1 MPVAIV
7 VSLLLGLV
15 ATGLGIAAL
24 QKTPTSTGGPEPV
37 TSIVTPS
44 AGNTI
49 SGIQALD
56 ARAIGPNVVA
66 VDFVATGG
74 RLHDTKIGTGAASLL
89 GWVSG
94 WNTRTEANGT
104 YNLVSIGYNAQ
115 GLSSPSSSIVVTIK
129 N

>member
-1 MPVAIV
+1 MLVGVV

-24 QKTPTSTGGPEPV
+24 RKTPTSTGGPEPV
-37 TSIVTPS
+37 TSLIIPS
-44 AGNTI
+44 GGSTV
-49 SGIQALD
+49 SGVSALD

-74 RLHDTKIGTGAASLL
+74 RLHDTKIGSATASPI
-89 GWVSG
+89 GWVSR
-94 WNTRTEANGT
+94 WDTRTEANGT

-115 GLSSPSSSIVVTIK
+115 GLSSPSSSIVVSIK